1 MGILIGVVAALAA
14 FLGYAATRPESF
26 RVERTTRI
34 AAAPEQIF
42 PLIVDF
48 HRWNIW
54 SPYEKID
61 PAMKRSH
68 SGPETGTGASYEWD
82 GNRQAG
88 SGRMEITDTSPPSNV
103 TIKLDFTRPFKASN
117 TIEFILAPK
126 DGATDVTWAMHGHNS
141 FGNKVMSVF
150 MSMDKLVGK
159 DFEEGLSNLKAVAE
173 SLPA

>member
-61 PAMKRSH
+61 PAMKRTYH
-68 SGPETGTGASYEWD
+68 
-82 GNRQAG
+82 QAWK
-88 SGRMEITDTSPPSNV
+88 S
-103 TIKLDFTRPFKASN
+103 
-117 TIEFILAPK
+117 
-126 DGATDVTWAMHGHNS
+126 
-141 FGNKVMSVF
+141 
-150 MSMDKLVGK
+150 
-159 DFEEGLSNLKAVAE
+159 
-173 SLPA
+173 